1 MKILICD
8 DHSVVREGLR
18 QILQSLEG
26 LTLIAQAND
35 GKEALTLLKKEV
47 FDIVLLDI
55 SLPDRNGLEILQI
68 IKDKWPATNVLMLSM
83 YSQEMFAMRA
93 LSLGASGYL
102 TKGSALEELII
113 AVKKVS
119 LGQKYISPS
128 LEEILLLNLTKDKV
142 KLQHELLSD
151 REFQIMI
158 EIANGKSSLEIGI
171 ELSISNKTVGTYRNR
186 IMKKMGFSKNIEF
199 ILYCMKHNLI

>member
-102 TKGSALEELII
+102 TKGSALEELVI

>member
-142 KLQHELLSD
+142 KLKHELLSD

-158 EIANGKSSLEIGI
+158 EFANGKSPLEIGN

>member
-18 QILQSLEG
+18 QILQPLEG
-26 LTLIAQAND
+26 LTLIAQASD

-128 LEEILLLNLTKDKV
+128 LEEILLLNLNKDKI
-142 KLQHELLSD
+142 KLKHELLSD

-158 EIANGKSSLEIGI
+158 EFANGKSALEIGI

>member
-18 QILQSLEG
+18 QILQSLEDV
-26 LTLIAQAND
+26 TSIAQAND
-35 GKEALTLLKKEV
+35 GKEAFTLLKKEV

-68 IKDKWPATNVLMLSM
+68 IKEKWPATNVLMLSM
-83 YSQEMFAMRA
+83 HSQEMYAMRSLA
-93 LSLGASGYL
+93 LGASGYI
-102 TKGSALEELII
+102 TKSTALEELLI

-119 LGQKYISPS
+119 MGQKYISPT
-128 LEEILLLNLTKDKV
+128 LEEIFVQNLTKNNIRLK
-142 KLQHELLSD
+142 HELLSA

-158 EIANGKSSLEIGI
+158 GLANGKTPLEIGN

-186 IMKKMGFSKNIEF
+186 ILKKMELSKNIEF
-199 ILYCMKHNLI
+199 TRYCMDHKLI